1 MESTNNGVIMTDKPF
16 DDSNWRSE
24 YMQMRNLS
32 KFESELLENGP
43 CSLSQSWV
51 IQALHSD
58 WMKKKGYSYPEPP
71 DCSSSLQEWEK
82 KVKEI
87 EDKPN

>member
-1 MESTNNGVIMTDKPF
+1 MTDKPF
-16 DDSNWRSE
+16 DDSNWIEE
-24 YMQMRNLS
+24 YKQMRLLS
-32 KFESELLENGP
+32 KYESELLDKGP
-43 CSLSQSWV
+43 RSLAQSWSL
-51 IQALHSD
+51 QALHSD